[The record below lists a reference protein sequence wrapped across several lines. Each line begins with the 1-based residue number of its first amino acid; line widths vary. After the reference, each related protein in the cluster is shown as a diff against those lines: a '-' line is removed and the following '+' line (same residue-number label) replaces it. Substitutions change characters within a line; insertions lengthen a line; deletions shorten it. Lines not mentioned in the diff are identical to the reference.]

1 MATSTNY
8 GWAEPDN
15 SSLVKNGAQD
25 IRTLGNAIDTSV
37 WNVGFGQA
45 GKNKIINGD
54 FSVNQ
59 RNFSTTSTNGLPMFD
74 RYFENIVGN
83 GTTTFSA
90 QTFTAGTAPV
100 SGYEGKNYLQVAVSG
115 ESSTSSYQ
123 LFSQKIESVRTLA
136 GQSATIS
143 FWAKANTGTP
153 NILTYVQQ
161 QFGTGGS
168 PSAAVSTF
176 GTITAISTSW
186 VRYSFPITIPSIS
199 GKTIGTNNDDFI
211 NLTILVSAGSANGAP
226 FSSVGIQ
233 NNTFQFWGIQL
244 EYGAVATPFQT
255 ATPTYATELAA
266 CQRYYFRNTG
276 GSVYSQYGLGV
287 NYSTTGSVWA
297 IEMPVTMRIEP
308 TTLDYSTLAVNDPGV
323 GNYPV
328 TALTIDST
336 ESGPK
341 VMRVNSTVAS
351 GLVAQRTNFLTNN
364 NNAAGFIGFSAEL

>member
-186 VRYSFPITIPSIS
+186 VRYSFPISIPSIS